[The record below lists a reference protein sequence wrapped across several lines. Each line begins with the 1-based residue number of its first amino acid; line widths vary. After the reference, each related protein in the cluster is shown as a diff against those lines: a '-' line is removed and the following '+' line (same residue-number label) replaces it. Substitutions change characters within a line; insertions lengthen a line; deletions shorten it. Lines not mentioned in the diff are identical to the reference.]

1 MWWIIWT
8 ALVLGALALL
18 AWLGW
23 RVWTKAKAL
32 AAAAREASEL
42 AARLDDA
49 ALTTAAGSIDHR
61 PGPLCE
67 AETIGI
73 AVATRERVS
82 EERELARRY
91 RLDRAVTRWRD
102 AKIIS

>member
-23 RVWTKAKAL
+23 RVWMKAKAL

-42 AARLDDA
+42 AARIDEA
-49 ALTTAAGSIDHR
+49 ALAEGIGGIDHR
-61 PGPLCE
+61 PGPLGE
-67 AETIGI
+67 PETLEV
-73 AVATRERVS
+73 AVATRERIA
-82 EERELARRY
+82 EEREFARRR